1 MLKPTLLTALA
12 AAAILSAGAQ
22 SNAPVIKVLPAE
34 YSRISDNGKWAV
46 AQRGSQVDGS
56 LAPSGGTKTTVDSAT
71 SAALTSLGLARK
83 MSSAVSEKDATESS
97 EPQ

>member
-46 AQRGSQVDGS
+46 A
-56 LAPSGGTKTTVDSAT
+56 
-71 SAALTSLGLARK
+71 
-83 MSSAVSEKDATESS
+83 
-97 EPQ
+97 

>member
-22 SNAPVIKVLPAE
+22 SNAPVIKVLPAK

-46 AQRGSQVDGS
+46 AQRGSQVDG
-56 LAPSGGTKTTVDSAT
+56 
-71 SAALTSLGLARK
+71 
-83 MSSAVSEKDATESS
+83 
-97 EPQ
+97 